1 MKKKKHIISR
11 VLPGSIG
18 ERTGAGTG
26 DVLAEINHQP
36 VEDVLT
42 HRYLMN
48 DEYIEL
54 YMRRRTE
61 KSGSWK

>member
-11 VLPGSIG
+11 VLPGSIEV

-26 DVLAEINHQP
+26 DVLAEINHQL

-42 HRYLMN
+42 LSLSH
-48 DEYIEL
+48 E
-54 YMRRRTE
+54 
-61 KSGSWK
+61 